1 MKRNQPQGNSA
12 LIPSNATLCEIA
24 TDKKA
29 AKALDNAKGKYAHV
43 LPENIWRAP
52 DGKHLMVLIRC
63 THPGCEAQRPI
74 FTSDCFQVSTCI
86 DHKKGKASAA
96 PAVEVTEK
104 AGKRVRSKDATKG
117 GRKAPKAGK
126 GNGKARKPRRIRTRE
141 DFIAAA
147 TGKGE

>member
-12 LIPSNATLCEIA
+12 HIPTDATLCDIA
-24 TDKKA
+24 TDRKA
-29 AKALDNAKGKYAHV
+29 AKALDNAKGKYPHV
-43 LPENIWRAP
+43 LPNNIWRAP

-63 THPGCEAQRPI
+63 THPGCQEERAI
-74 FTSDCFQVSTCI
+74 FTSDCFQVSTCAA
-86 DHKKGKASAA
+86 HKKGKAPTA
-96 PAVEVTEK
+96 PAAEAK
-104 AGKRVRSKDATKG
+104 KSPGKRVRSKDATKG

-126 GNGKARKPRRIRTRE
+126 GNGRGRKGKRIRTRQ